1 MNNYSSFYPKHLEYS
16 EYLMH
21 TESKNDTQT
30 RIVLIA
36 LQDSFE
42 LQNSEAIP
50 NWEEEKMNFI
60 CQFLLAF

>member
-1 MNNYSSFYPKHLEYS
+1 MNNYSSFYPEHLEYS

-21 TESKNDTQT
+21 TKSKNDTQT
-30 RIVLIA
+30 RIVLID
-36 LQDSFE
+36 LQDSLE

-50 NWEEEKMNFI
+50 NWEEKMNFI